1 MDSAD
6 HVTRNR
12 AVWDRWSPEWVE
24 SGRRAWA
31 QDGLTWGMWEIPER
45 EVGVVPDVEGRDVV
59 ELGCGTG
66 YWSAWL
72 ARRGGR
78 VVALDNSSRQL
89 ATARM
94 LQREFNLA
102 FPLVHGNAEQ
112 TPFRSERFD
121 VAVSE
126 YGAAIWC
133 DPYRW
138 IPEAAR
144 LLRPGGEL
152 IFLRD
157 GVLRALCAPDTDE
170 PAGDRLLRGYFDI
183 HRLEWTDDGSVN
195 FSLSVGRLIRL
206 FRESGFEILDCA
218 ELQAPPDAVVRYPY
232 ITAEWAHRWPSEE
245 IWRVRKTTGGR
256 R

>member
-1 MDSAD
+1 MTADPAD
-6 HVTRNR
+6 HVARNR

-31 QDGLTWGMWEIPER
+31 QAAITWGLWDIPEPT
-45 EVGVVPDVEGRDVV
+45 VGAVPAVDGRDVV

-78 VVALDNSSRQL
+78 VVGLAKSSRQL

-94 LQREFNLA
+94 LQREFA
-102 FPLVHGNAEQ
+102 IDFPLVHGDAEDA
-112 TPFRSERFD
+112 PFPSERFD
-121 VAVSE
+121 VAISE

-152 IFLRD
+152 VFLRD
-157 GVLRALCAPDTDE
+157 SVIRALCAPDSDE
-170 PAGDRLLRGYFDI
+170 PATDRMMRPYFGL

-195 FSLSVGRLIRL
+195 FSLGIGPLIRL
-206 FRESGFEILDCA
+206 FHASAFEVIDCI
-218 ELQAPPDAVVRYPY
+218 ELQAPPDGHTRFTYV
-232 ITAEWAHRWPSEE
+232 TAEWARRWPAEE
-245 IWRVRKTTGGR
+245 IWRVRKR
-256 R
+256 D